1 MKECNWILLSLKLRC
16 EAFWIFNLG
25 FAFSV
30 RELATPTIMQ
40 QFGNLSTFWVFDVCN
55 MMNILFC
62 ISAIFI
68 PRYWGTFVRYPIQFL
83 NLTHL
88 PEKIFVLNLIY
99 DECYIQ
105 VISHT
110 RIWSRRHKGSL
121 CFDSV
126 LQLLS
131 HRRLRQRRLRP
142 QELEVL
148 SNSCSHSNSR
158 SADCNVFT

>member
-1 MKECNWILLSLKLRC
+1 
-16 EAFWIFNLG
+16 
-25 FAFSV
+25 
-30 RELATPTIMQ
+30 MQ
-40 QFGNLSTFWVFDVCN
+40 QFGNISTFWVFDVCS
-55 MMNILFC
+55 MMKILFY
-62 ISAIFI
+62 ISAIVT
-68 PRYWGTFVRYPIQFL
+68 PRYWGTFVRYLIQFL

-110 RIWSRRHKGSL
+110 KICLWSKRHKAFLGLL

-131 HRRLRQRRLRP
+131 HLRQRQRRLRP

-158 SADCNVFT
+158 GADCNIFT